1 MNKGTRR
8 LSVKDRAKERRKYLR
23 KRAEGQLAWILIPVA
38 LTMLLFAATASIV
51 LLRDLATDADRPLAH
66 TPYDRQYDLL
76 FPLERWPLSNVVL
89 ILVTG
94 VIGLKVL
101 IRANEQL
108 VDGADLPY
116 VPTVTE
122 QIAALSADEI
132 LLRGSDEPA
141 IGPEE
146 LLRAA
151 RAGTAEQAEEL
162 LRADVQVNGR
172 TTI

>member
-1 MNKGTRR
+1 
-8 LSVKDRAKERRKYLR
+8 
-23 KRAEGQLAWILIPVA
+23 
-38 LTMLLFAATASIV
+38 
-51 LLRDLATDADRPLAH
+51 
-66 TPYDRQYDLL
+66 
-76 FPLERWPLSNVVL
+76 
-89 ILVTG
+89 VTG

-108 VDGADLPY
+108 VDGADLSY
-116 VPTVTE
+116 VPPVAE